1 MDHVLNHLFC
11 NEFLVLEFPFVAVAA
26 SNLCTSLVVVAGKK
40 KKKPWHFEGE
50 SEGFRQRWARPLL
63 GPTFR
68 KARRGE
74 REE

>member
-40 KKKPWHFEGE
+40 KK
-50 SEGFRQRWARPLL
+50 AVAL
-63 GPTFR
+63 
-68 KARRGE
+68 
-74 REE
+74 